1 MCSHNKAIHN
11 NRAIPSKI
19 IRNRGMDSSR
29 AIHPK
34 VEDIKIIRNRGMG
47 SSRITRSKVEGI
59 KVILSRDTLNKDIP
73 NKLIRNKAIPSK
85 VMHNKD
91 TGSNRAMDNHLPGM
105 RHPKK
110 RRP

>member
-34 VEDIKIIRNRGMG
+34 VEDIKIIRSRGM
-47 SSRITRSKVEGI
+47 SNN
-59 KVILSRDTLNKDIP
+59 RDTLNKAIP
-73 NKLIRNKAIPSK
+73 NKVMPNSK
-85 VMHNKD
+85 TIN
-91 TGSNRAMDNHLPGM
+91 NRAMDNHLPGM
-105 RHPKK
+105 LRPKK

>member
-1 MCSHNKAIHN
+1 MCSHN
-11 NRAIPSKI
+11 
-19 IRNRGMDSSR
+19 R

-59 KVILSRDTLNKDIP
+59 KVILSRDTLNKAIP
-73 NKLIRNKAIPSK
+73 NKDMPNSK
-85 VMHNKD
+85 
-91 TGSNRAMDNHLPGM
+91 TISNRAIANHNRQILPEKVL
-105 RHPKK
+105 RPKK

>member
-19 IRNRGMDSSR
+19 IRNRDMGSSR

-34 VEDIKIIRNRGMG
+34 VEDIKIIRSRGM
-47 SSRITRSKVEGI
+47 SNN
-59 KVILSRDTLNKDIP
+59 RDTLNKAIP
-73 NKLIRNKAIPSK
+73 NKVMPNSK
-85 VMHNKD
+85 
-91 TGSNRAMDNHLPGM
+91 TISNRAIANHNRQILPEKVL
-105 RHPKK
+105 RPKK

>member
-34 VEDIKIIRNRGMG
+34 VEDIKIIRSRGM
-47 SSRITRSKVEGI
+47 SNN
-59 KVILSRDTLNKDIP
+59 RDTLNKAIP
-73 NKLIRNKAIPSK
+73 NKDMPNSK
-85 VMHNKD
+85 
-91 TGSNRAMDNHLPGM
+91 TISNRVMDNHLPG
-105 RHPKK
+105 KTC
-110 RRP
+110 RPGNCH

>member
-1 MCSHNKAIHN
+1 MCSHN
-11 NRAIPSKI
+11 
-19 IRNRGMDSSR
+19 R

-73 NKLIRNKAIPSK
+73 SK

>member
-1 MCSHNKAIHN
+1 MGSHRRAIHN

-34 VEDIKIIRNRGMG
+34 VEGIKIIRNRGMANNK
-47 SSRITRSKVEGI
+47 I
-59 KVILSRDTLNKDIP
+59 ILHKGMVNNRDTLNKAIP
-73 NKLIRNKAIPSK
+73 NKVMPNSK
-85 VMHNKD
+85 TIN
-91 TGSNRAMDNHLPGM
+91 NRAMDNHLPGM
-105 RHPKK
+105 RRPKK

>member
-34 VEDIKIIRNRGMG
+34 VEGIKIIRNRGMAN
-47 SSRITRSKVEGI
+47 SK
-59 KVILSRDTLNKDIP
+59 DTLNKVIPSKGMVNSKAIP
-73 NKLIRNKAIPSK
+73 NKVMPNSK
-85 VMHNKD
+85 
-91 TGSNRAMDNHLPGM
+91 TISNRVMGNHLPG
-105 RHPKK
+105 KTC
-110 RRP
+110 RPGNCP

>member
-1 MCSHNKAIHN
+1 MCSHN
-11 NRAIPSKI
+11 
-19 IRNRGMDSSR
+19 R

-59 KVILSRDTLNKDIP
+59 KVILSRDTLNKAIP
-73 NKLIRNKAIPSK
+73 NKDMPNSK
-85 VMHNKD
+85 
-91 TGSNRAMDNHLPGM
+91 TISNRVMDNHNRQILPGM
-105 RHPKK
+105 TRPKK

>member
-11 NRAIPSKI
+11 NRAIPSRI
-19 IRNRGMDSSR
+19 IPSRVTDNSR

-34 VEDIKIIRNRGMG
+34 VEGIKIIRNRGMAN
-47 SSRITRSKVEGI
+47 SK
-59 KVILSRDTLNKDIP
+59 DTLN
-73 NKLIRNKAIPSK
+73 K

-91 TGSNRAMDNHLPGM
+91 TGSNRAMDNHCRIILPGM